1 MLTQIAENTNIPL
14 DTIDWSVVINNL
26 INWCVSTGIKL
37 ILGLVVLFISYKII
51 NSISKR
57 LYNSL
62 KKNNVDETI
71 SKVVSSSIKVA
82 LKLVVLVMF
91 VGYIGIET
99 ASISAVITSIGVG
112 VSLAI
117 QGALSNF
124 AGGLIIIIMRTFK
137 IGDWITTNGESGNV
151 ENIKLFY
158 TELTTADNKVIYVP
172 NGPLAN
178 NVIVNVSAK
187 EVRRVDMI
195 FKVSYD
201 TDLALVSKTLL
212 NMLENDE
219 RVYKDPIPFINVSEF
234 GTSSINITIRAWT
247 KTSDYW
253 SVYWNMM
260 NNVKGE
266 FDKVGIEIPI
276 EKLDIK
282 LK

>member
-99 ASISAVITSIGVG
+99 ASVSAVITSIGVG

-124 AGGLIIIIMRTFK
+124 AGGLIIIIMRPFK

-172 NGPLAN
+172 NGTLAN

-234 GTSSINITIRAWT
+234 GTSSINITMRVWT

>member
-172 NGPLAN
+172 NGTLAN